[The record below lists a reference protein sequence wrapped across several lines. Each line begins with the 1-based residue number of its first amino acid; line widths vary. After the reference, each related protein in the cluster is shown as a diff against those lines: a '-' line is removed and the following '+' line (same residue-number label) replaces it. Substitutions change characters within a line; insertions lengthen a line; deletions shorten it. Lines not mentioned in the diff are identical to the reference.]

1 MKFAIIA
8 AGEGSRL
15 QQEGVELPKP
25 LVKVCG
31 EALID
36 RLIRIFRKNNAKEIV
51 IIVNQLNPLTEQH
64 ILKLKEA
71 GRASDIRMVVKPR
84 QVPCTVL
91 QNWLLISK
99 MRIFV

>member
-36 RLIRIFRKNNAKEIV
+36 RLIRKI
-51 IIVNQLNPLTEQH
+51 
-64 ILKLKEA
+64 
-71 GRASDIRMVVKPR
+71 GRAHV
-84 QVPCTVL
+84 
-91 QNWLLISK
+91 
-99 MRIFV
+99 